1 MFGSLLVVK
10 GAVINHY
17 ASSARDLGRA
27 LAGDHY
33 SQETATASFT
43 FLQVDLG
50 DGSVS
55 LEYILFIPE
64 S

>member
-43 FLQVDLG
+43 FLQVDL
-50 DGSVS
+50 
-55 LEYILFIPE
+55 
-64 S
+64 